1 MINQVAPRDRVQ
13 RRAWVQQVMGM
24 PVSVHLRGEG
34 SRGPT
39 ADERVAAVFDE
50 LRAVEEIFSPYRAGS
65 DVSRIDRGDLAPE
78 DAHPLMAEVVTLCET
93 ARVLTAGSF
102 DVSYGSPR
110 PGGHRRFDPT
120 GLVKGWAVQRAAEH
134 LAAGLHCDVSV
145 NAGGDVAMRPG
156 PDALPWRIGIEDP
169 REPRL
174 VLAVVDVVAGGV
186 ATSGTSHRGLH
197 ILDPRD
203 GSPADEVL
211 SVTVVGPSLL
221 WADVLATAAFVRG
234 HEGLALVEGLGGY
247 EALVVDRHG
256 FTTTSGL
263 SSDQPSTVDM
273 SA

>member
-1 MINQVAPRDRVQ
+1 MSVKVAPAGRQ
-13 RRAWVQQVMGM
+13 HRAWVQQVMGM

-34 SRGPT
+34 SRGPA
-39 ADERVAAVFDE
+39 ADERVAAAFDE

-65 DVSRIDRGDLAPE
+65 DVSRIDRGDLEPE
-78 DAHPLMAEVVTLCET
+78 AAHPLVAEVVTLCET

-102 DVSYGSPR
+102 DASYGPPR
-110 PGGHRRFDPT
+110 LSGRRRFDPT

-156 PDALPWRIGIEDP
+156 ADALPWRIGIEDP
-169 REPRL
+169 RDPRL

-186 ATSGTSHRGLH
+186 ATSGSAHRGSH

-203 GSPADEVL
+203 GSSVDEVL
-211 SVTVVGPSLL
+211 AVTVVGPSLL

-234 HEGLALVEGLGGY
+234 REGLALVEGLRGY
-247 EALVVDRHG
+247 EALVVDQDG

-263 SSDQPSTVDM
+263 ATGQPSTVDM